1 MLDFRKYM
9 NMNVHY
15 EYLKKYYQS
24 EDIASIYGVD
34 KFEIRHSNVLK
45 WILEPKGN
53 EAIKYLPIRNL
64 LKLIQN
70 TNKYYDFYN
79 YINLDISIIEDVKIQ
94 REKYNIDLLI
104 TFKLNNEDYLVVIE
118 NKLESMVHDNQLEVY
133 KAKVNEVYKSYKK
146 LYVFLHPG
154 YHANPRNQT
163 LVDEAEYI
171 SITYQN
177 LYDYILKPLA
187 EFTTDSTVKLMVYYY
202 IHTLCCYDSDN
213 VIGLIVTDEERK
225 SLESLFKD
233 SEILTMIDSLYNN
246 VKNDYTEYYQ
256 EHKLTFIQIFNK
268 YLSIVND
275 EKLKGKIV
283 KILKT
288 KTYIL
293 NGSPYNGISN
303 LLQDL
308 FETLLKT
315 NTIND
320 LNELIYLLSEID
332 PLLVEEKDLLQVEHK
347 NWYLRNPK
355 IILHDSNKYYVLS
368 AWTSKEY
375 NELKTKVNEL
385 GRINPDVY
393 GNITLE

>member
-268 YLSIVND
+268 YLSFINE
-275 EKLKGKIV
+275 EKLKEKIV

>member
-1 MLDFRKYM
+1 MLGFRKYM
-9 NMNVHY
+9 NMNVHF

-268 YLSIVND
+268 YLSFTNE
-275 EKLKGKIV
+275 EKLKEKIV

-308 FETLLKT
+308 FESLLKT

>member
-1 MLDFRKYM
+1 M
-9 NMNVHY
+9 NMNVHF

-70 TNKYYDFYN
+70 TNRYYDFYN
-79 YINLDISIIEDVKIQ
+79 SINLDISIIEDVKIQ

-104 TFKLNNEDYLVVIE
+104 TFKLNNEDYLIVIE

-133 KAKVNEVYKSYKK
+133 KAKVNDVYKSYKK

-154 YHANPRNQT
+154 YHDNPRNQK
-163 LVDEAEYI
+163 LVDEAKYI

-177 LYDYILKPLA
+177 MYDYILKPLA

-268 YLSIVND
+268 YLSFINE
-275 EKLKGKIV
+275 EKLKEKIV

-308 FETLLKT
+308 FESLLKT

-368 AWTSKEY
+368 AWASKEY